1 MNDSLRRFA
10 LGLYALWL
18 LTTVLLI
25 LGKYTP
31 FPTVPGVHDAVVFG
45 AVILTLGGAGRL
57 ARDGYRRFV
66 A

>member
-18 LTTVLLI
+18 LATVLLI

-31 FPTVPGVHDAVVFG
+31 FPRFRAST
-45 AVILTLGGAGRL
+45 TRSCS
-57 ARDGYRRFV
+57 AR
-66 A
+66 